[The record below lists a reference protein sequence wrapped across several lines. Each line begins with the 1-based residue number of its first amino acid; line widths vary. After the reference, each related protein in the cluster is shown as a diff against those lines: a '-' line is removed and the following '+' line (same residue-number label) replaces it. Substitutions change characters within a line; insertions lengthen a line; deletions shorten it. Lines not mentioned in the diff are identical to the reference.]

1 LYSIGPTQKVG
12 YINFKLPPNLLGAV
26 KLMTNISIIIGQGE
40 EHMSVAQLGRLGVD
54 AILKE
59 EEGALLWAR
68 GGLGSGHTCGGQV

>member
-1 LYSIGPTQKVG
+1 
-12 YINFKLPPNLLGAV
+12 
-26 KLMTNISIIIGQGE
+26 MTNISIIIGQGE

-68 GGLGSGHTCGGQV
+68 GGPGSGHTCGGQV